1 MDILEPVSEAILH
14 TLTHA
19 RREISPDDLQQF
31 TKAFEAEP
39 RNQIALNAVT
49 KTPLTQVAMNRR
61 TVVRTNHTYSH
72 MVKAG
77 ASTTQNKSGRCW
89 MFAGLN
95 LFRMAAAEKLGM
107 EDFELS
113 QNYLFLWDKLEKSN
127 YFLES
132 VLETLEE
139 DTDSRLIAWLMQSPI
154 QDGGQ
159 WDMFV
164 NLVKKY
170 GVVPKEAMPETESS
184 SASHVMN
191 DRITNKLR
199 EYAARLRRS
208 HREGIGTEAL
218 RSQKSDMLAEVYRM
232 LCIHLGEPPTDFLWQ
247 WRDKD
252 KNFHRDGLLTPQQ
265 FREKYVDID
274 LDNMVCLIHCPQNE
288 TPYNKLFTVN
298 YLGNV
303 VGGHGVRYLNVE
315 MDVLKQASVAMI
327 KDGKPVWFGCD
338 VGKMFDRDLGLM
350 DTELYD
356 FEGVY
361 GVPFHM
367 TKAERLDYGASLMT
381 HAMVFTGVDL
391 DDDPEHLDKP
401 RKWRVENS
409 WGDKNGDKGFMLMTD
424 AWFDQF
430 NYEVVVEKK
439 YVAPELL
446 AILETDPIGLP
457 PWHPMG
463 SLAGAV

>member
-1 MDILEPVSEAILH
+1 MDTLIRATHGIGAEELAQFQEDFAADPQYQVS
-14 TLTHA
+14 
-19 RREISPDDLQQF
+19 
-31 TKAFEAEP
+31 
-39 RNQIALNAVT
+39 LNAIT
-49 KTPLTQVAMNRR
+49 KTPLTQIAMNRR
-61 TVVRTNHTYSH
+61 AVVRVNHTYSH
-72 MVKAG
+72 LVKSG
-77 ASTTQNKSGRCW
+77 AATSQNKSGRCW

-95 LFRMAAAEKLGM
+95 LFRMKAAEIMNL

-127 YFLES
+127 FFLES
-132 VLETLEE
+132 VLGTLHEE
-139 DTDSRLIAWLMQSPI
+139 VDSRLIAWLMQSPI

-184 SASHVMN
+184 SASHIMN

-199 EYAARLRRS
+199 EYAARLRGGY
-208 HREGIGTEAL
+208 REGLELDEL
-218 RSQKSDMLAEVYRM
+218 REQKTHMLSEVYRM
-232 LCIHLGEPPTDFLWQ
+232 LCMHLGEPPTEFEWQ

-252 KNFHRDGLLTPQQ
+252 KEFHRDGTLTPQQ
-265 FREKYVDID
+265 FREKYVPID
-274 LDNMVCLIHCPQNE
+274 LDGMVCLIHCPTQE
-288 TPYNKLFTVN
+288 TPYNRMYTVN

-303 VGGHGVRYLNVE
+303 IGGHGVRYLNVE
-315 MDVLKQASVAMI
+315 MDALKRASVGMI

-338 VGKMFDRDLGLM
+338 VGKMFDRDLGVM

-381 HAMVFTGVDL
+381 HAMVFTGVDM
-391 DDDPEHLDKP
+391 DDNEQP

-430 NYEVVVEKK
+430 NYEVVVEKQ

-446 AILETDPIGLP
+446 ALLDTESIGLP

-463 SLAGAV
+463 SLAAA